1 MDYGEIIIYI
11 ENIIE
16 AIEFEEINLLEVK
29 SKLQELTVE
38 IEDNVEVDNEGL
50 EDYDFD

>member
-11 ENIIE
+11 ENLIE
-16 AIEFEEINLLEVK
+16 TIEFEEIDLLEIK

-38 IEDNVEVDNEGL
+38 IEDNVEIDLGGL
-50 EDYDFD
+50 DGYDFE

>member
-16 AIEFEEINLLEVK
+16 AIEFEETDLLGIK

-38 IEDNVEVDNEGL
+38 IEDNVEIDLGGL
-50 EDYDFD
+50 DGYDFE

>member
-16 AIEFEEINLLEVK
+16 AIEFEEIDLLEIK
-29 SKLQELTVE
+29 SKLQGLTVE
-38 IEDNVEVDNEGL
+38 IEDNVEIDLGGL
-50 EDYDFD
+50 DGYDFE